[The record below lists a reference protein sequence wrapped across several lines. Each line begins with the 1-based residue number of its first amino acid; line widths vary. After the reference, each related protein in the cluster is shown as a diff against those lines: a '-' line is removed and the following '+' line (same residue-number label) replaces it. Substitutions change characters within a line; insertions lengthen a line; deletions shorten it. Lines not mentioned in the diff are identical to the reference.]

1 MEIFLKIVVG
11 SCFILRGFQYL
22 MNDDPQAQ
30 PVVILSF
37 KKTGGYN

>member
-1 MEIFLKIVVG
+1 
-11 SCFILRGFQYL
+11 

-37 KKTGGYN
+37 KKTGGYNWVALANQKW